1 MVRNVGNRN
10 EYLDMK
16 RRKNVKDECQIGQAS
31 EIVENSTKDDLT
43 NTVITDQTV
52 VFNVHDEKENSF
64 VTSTPLKRKFRCD
77 ECNDESQCVECFV
90 MQNTSTHEMSPKR
103 HRVHFSDDNC

>member
-31 EIVENSTKDDLT
+31 EIVENVTTDDLT
-43 NTVITDQTV
+43 NTVITD
-52 VFNVHDEKENSF
+52 
-64 VTSTPLKRKFRCD
+64 
-77 ECNDESQCVECFV
+77 
-90 MQNTSTHEMSPKR
+90 
-103 HRVHFSDDNC
+103 